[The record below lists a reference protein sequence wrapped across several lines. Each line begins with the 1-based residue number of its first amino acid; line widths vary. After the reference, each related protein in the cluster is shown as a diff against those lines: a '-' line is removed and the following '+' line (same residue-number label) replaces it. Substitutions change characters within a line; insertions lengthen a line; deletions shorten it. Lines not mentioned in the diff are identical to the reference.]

1 MPREREKEIDR
12 NRARKRERKG
22 ERERDRQIKRERE
35 KERKKERKK
44 ERERKC
50 LFDEDSLKTFQGHFN
65 RKNSRGEGSL
75 QIKNQANY
83 SFSNSG

>member
-22 ERERDRQIKRERE
+22 EKERERERERD
-35 KERKKERKK
+35 
-44 ERERKC
+44 RKC

-75 QIKNQANY
+75 
-83 SFSNSG
+83 